1 MSAPPTPHVGAPRTA
16 RRGDAGGTAATP
28 ARAAARPRAGWLRRA
43 RDFAGTPAGAAARLG
58 LLGSLAVLVG
68 GLGAGSVRIRDP
80 LLEAGHLSWL
90 RYGHGHDLSVALV
103 YLGVGLLL
111 LAWVRLGRL
120 VLAER
125 VDAAGLRLT
134 VAAWVV
140 PLLAAPP
147 MFSRDAYSYLAQGA
161 LLRDGFDPYAVGP
174 VANPG
179 VLLDNVSNV
188 WTTTT
193 APYGPVFL
201 LMADGVTSLTDDD
214 VVAGTILLRLL
225 MLPGLAMLLW
235 ALPRLTRHL
244 GGRHTVALWVAVL
257 NPLVLVHLVGGVHNE
272 MLMVGLL
279 AAGLALVLDR
289 HHASGTAVI
298 AVGAAVKATAGVAL
312 PFVVWIWMAHRAQD
326 RRRLRDGEAA
336 GSATPVA
343 ATGRRHTWAEFA
355 RTAGP
360 GAAVVVAVFGLAS
373 VVAGVGIG
381 WLGALSGS
389 AKIINWLSVPT
400 VLGHLVTL
408 AFGWLTGVRLET
420 VLPPLR
426 ALCAVL
432 LVAVLLAV
440 WWRSRGDAA
449 RAARAIPVALVAIV
463 VLSPAALPW
472 YYAWPLAMAAG
483 MAWST
488 RALVWVAGLSTW
500 LMLVFRPAGDIG
512 MYTWFDVAVATGLGL
527 LAARSLRQVDPL
539 DLRRRVLGRTA
550 RDAGRTARSAGAG
563 R

>member
-1 MSAPPTPHVGAPRTA
+1 MAAPTTPHVGTTPAG
-16 RRGDAGGTAATP
+16 RRGDAGRGPVRADAATP
-28 ARAAARPRAGWLRRA
+28 WPGGLLRRA
-43 RDFAGTPAGAAARLG
+43 RDFSRTRAGAAARLG
-58 LLGSLAVLVG
+58 LLGSGAVLLG
-68 GLGAGSVRIRDP
+68 GLGAGSVRVRDP

-103 YLGVGLLL
+103 YLGVGLML

-120 VLAER
+120 VLTGR

-201 LMADGVTSLTDDD
+201 LMADGVTSLTGDD
-214 VVAGTILLRLL
+214 VVTGTILLRLL
-225 MLPGLAMLLW
+225 MLPGLLMLLW
-235 ALPRLTRHL
+235 ALPRLTAHL
-244 GGRHTVALWVAVL
+244 GGQHTVALWVAVL

-279 AAGLALVLDR
+279 AAGLALALDR
-289 HHASGTAVI
+289 HHAAGIAVI

-326 RRRLRDGEAA
+326 RRRLRQGEAVGQA
-336 GSATPVA
+336 APVPSTGS
-343 ATGRRHTWAEFA
+343 RRTLAEFA

-360 GAAVVVAVFGLAS
+360 GAAVVVAVFGAAS
-373 VVAGVGIG
+373 LVAGVGVG

-400 VLGHLVTL
+400 ILGHLVTL

-426 ALCAVL
+426 ALCGAVL
-432 LVAVLLAV
+432 GLVLLAV
-440 WWRSRGDAA
+440 WWRSRGSAL

-483 MAWST
+483 MPWRTSS
-488 RALVWVAGLSTW
+488 LVWVAGLSTW
-500 LMLVFRPAGDIG
+500 LVLVFRPAGDIG
-512 MYTWFDVAVATGLGL
+512 MYTWFDVVVATALAV
-527 LAARSLRQVDPL
+527 LAARSLTRVDPL
-539 DLRRRVLGRTA
+539 DLRRRVLGRPA
-550 RDAGRTARSAGAG
+550 RDDAGVGSGP
-563 R
+563 